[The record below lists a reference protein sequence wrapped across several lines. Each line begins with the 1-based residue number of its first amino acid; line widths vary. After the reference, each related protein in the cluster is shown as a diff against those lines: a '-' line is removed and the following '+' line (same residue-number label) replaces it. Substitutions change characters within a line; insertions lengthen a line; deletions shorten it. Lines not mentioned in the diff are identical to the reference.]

1 MRNFDTPRS
10 QRNPTARRIM
20 KHLPN
25 TSIKLSEILKVG
37 QGSVNDA
44 LRILR
49 AEKLIRI
56 GGWESSLGTS
66 GRLKRVYH
74 EGKKR
79 DVKEPTDSERRKT
92 VQGTYYTRNKVRL
105 QQGLLDW
112 RAKPENHA
120 KHSARCATYRAENST
135 AINVRARKRAADRK
149 LTLVSAPK
157 TNWVNNSI
165 AQLHKIR

>member
-1 MRNFDTPRS
+1 MKTFDTPRS

-37 QGSVNDA
+37 KNSVNDA
-44 LRILR
+44 LLILR
-49 AEKLIRI
+49 AEKIIHI

-74 EGKKR
+74 AGKKR

-92 VQGTYYTRNKVRL
+92 VLGTYYARNKETLSKKLR
-105 QQGLLDW
+105 DW
-112 RAKPENHA
+112 RDTPTGHA
-120 KHSARCATYRAENST
+120 TQLQRCAEYRAANREL
-135 AINVRARKRAADRK
+135 INARARQRRADK
-149 LTLVSAPK
+149 TTSAVPK

-165 AQLHKIR
+165 VQLHKIR